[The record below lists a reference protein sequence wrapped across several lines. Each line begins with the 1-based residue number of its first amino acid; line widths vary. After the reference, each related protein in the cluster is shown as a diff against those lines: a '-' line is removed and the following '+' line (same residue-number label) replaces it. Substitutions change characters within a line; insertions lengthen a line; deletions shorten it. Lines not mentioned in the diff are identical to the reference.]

1 MRCPMPGGCAV
12 VFSDQSFVF
21 LFLPAA
27 LVLYF
32 AFRSTP
38 LALAIVLITSLV
50 FYYWSAGIQSLIL
63 VASILI
69 NFFGGLW
76 IAARRDKL
84 SLAVVIGADL
94 ALLIYF
100 KYAFFLGSNLGL
112 AHVHPL
118 GDWLHAIVLPIGIS
132 FFTFQGISYAIDV
145 WRGDVEPERNIITFG
160 AYKSFFPQLIA
171 GPIVRYRDV
180 HHDFTQPKT
189 SVENFASGAT
199 RFMHGLAKK
208 VIVADSVARVADA
221 AFALPFENVVFI
233 AAVIGAVAYALQIY
247 FDFSGYSDM
256 AIGLGLMFG
265 VRILENFER
274 PYASKSITEFWRRW
288 HISLSSWF
296 RDYLYIPL
304 GGNRRGGTHQ
314 YGNLLIVFVATGL
327 WHGAAWTFLVWGLY
341 HGVFITGERLIAG
354 KSAKDLRLPAF
365 RFLYCLPVVL
375 VGWIIFRAD
384 TLGQAWVFVRALG
397 KPLGENALTL
407 PPSLYVAFTPGIT
420 AVFAVAA
427 LVFLLPGRYGLGTWL
442 ATPHAAAPA
451 FAARSAY
458 LLACMGITLV
468 LVLSQSYSPFLYFR
482 F

>member
-1 MRCPMPGGCAV
+1 MPGGCAV

-32 AFRSTP
+32 VFRSTP

-76 IAARRDKL
+76 IAARRDKM

-112 AHVHPL
+112 AHVHPR

-145 WRGDVEPERNIITFG
+145 WRGDVEPERNLVTFG

-208 VIVADSVARVADA
+208 GHRCR
-221 AFALPFENVVFI
+221 
-233 AAVIGAVAYALQIY
+233 Q
-247 FDFSGYSDM
+247 
-256 AIGLGLMFG
+256 
-265 VRILENFER
+265 
-274 PYASKSITEFWRRW
+274 RR
-288 HISLSSWF
+288 
-296 RDYLYIPL
+296 
-304 GGNRRGGTHQ
+304 
-314 YGNLLIVFVATGL
+314 
-327 WHGAAWTFLVWGLY
+327 
-341 HGVFITGERLIAG
+341 E
-354 KSAKDLRLPAF
+354 
-365 RFLYCLPVVL
+365 
-375 VGWIIFRAD
+375 
-384 TLGQAWVFVRALG
+384 
-397 KPLGENALTL
+397 
-407 PPSLYVAFTPGIT
+407 
-420 AVFAVAA
+420 
-427 LVFLLPGRYGLGTWL
+427 GR
-442 ATPHAAAPA
+442 
-451 FAARSAY
+451 
-458 LLACMGITLV
+458 
-468 LVLSQSYSPFLYFR
+468 
-482 F
+482 